1 MRYIDR
7 AQEYSKRELSK
18 STSTI
23 SEREGEETLQS
34 QSKIVDDPFY
44 LESNMRYLKNIMQE
58 IKEGKAHFVEHDLIE

>member
-1 MRYIDR
+1 M

-58 IKEGKAHFVEHDLIE
+58 IKEGKAHFVENDLIE

>member
-1 MRYIDR
+1 M

>member
-1 MRYIDR
+1 M

-34 QSKIVDDPFY
+34 QSKIVDNPFY